1 MRYYFLRR
9 LNSKRNESR
18 EKRQQKSGEQKWE
31 RRAREKE
38 EKLMLCVQTLV
49 NLLKTKLKDF

>member
-1 MRYYFLRR
+1 MRAERR
-9 LNSKRNESR
+9 EQWGRSGE
-18 EKRQQKSGEQKWE
+18 QKSGEQKWE